1 MRCALMAGFL
11 PGYESGLNH
20 KDPTTEPSNGDK
32 AADERLVHAV
42 CTPPSLAVFCFL
54 AFLLVIKK
62 KIIIIYYPGKKGSN
76 EAASSCS

>member
-1 MRCALMAGFL
+1 MAGFL

-42 CTPPSLAVFCFL
+42 CTPPSLAFFAFWHFCW
-54 AFLLVIKK
+54 
-62 KIIIIYYPGKKGSN
+62 
-76 EAASSCS
+76 

>member
-20 KDPTTEPSNGDK
+20 KDPTTEPGNGDK

-62 KIIIIYYPGKKGSN
+62 KKNNNLLPRKKRQQ
-76 EAASSCS
+76 